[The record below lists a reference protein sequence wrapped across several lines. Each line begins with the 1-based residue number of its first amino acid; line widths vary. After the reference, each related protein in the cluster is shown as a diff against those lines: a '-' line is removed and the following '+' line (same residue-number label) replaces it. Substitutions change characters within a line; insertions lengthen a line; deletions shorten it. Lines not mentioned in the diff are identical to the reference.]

1 MKYFNVIIIEKIKYI
16 LRVYIHI
23 RQTYPQVF
31 YFFYMN

>member
-1 MKYFNVIIIEKIKYI
+1 MIIEKIKYI

-31 YFFYMN
+31 KIKMK